1 MIEIDGMLL
10 TIIGTLAGVFI
21 LSGWVDQ
28 IIKGY
33 RTKSLKDVSTYLMV
47 LISAGAS
54 LWLIYGFVVSDVY
67 IIGTNI
73 TAIGLMMAV
82 LSMKRKYD
90 KKNHNLIKD

>member
-1 MIEIDGMLL
+1 MIEIDGILL

-73 TAIGLMMAV
+73 TAIGLMMVV

-90 KKNHNLIKD
+90 KKTIIKD

>member
-73 TAIGLMMAV
+73 TAIGLMIVV

-90 KKNHNLIKD
+90 KKTIIKD

>member
-54 LWLIYGFVVSDVY
+54 LWLIYGFVVNDVY